1 MLKSRIQFGHEQN
14 SESSS
19 DTFNP
24 TFDFGKEFEANGTY
38 VLERVYCRQ
47 KSKRS
52 LVFDDLASSNVQKG
66 SLKATINLGSNI
78 ANILLLYYV
87 LSFYLNVDNVR
98 QHKMRKIRN
107 SISSIPGFL
116 EKIRR
121 NPNNAELGMYLVI
134 YNHSNYEE

>member
-1 MLKSRIQFGHEQN
+1 MLL
-14 SESSS
+14 
-19 DTFNP
+19 
-24 TFDFGKEFEANGTY
+24 
-38 VLERVYCRQ
+38 LERVYCKQ
-47 KSKRS
+47 KSKQS
-52 LVFDDLASSNVQKG
+52 LVFADLASSNVQKG

-116 EKIRR
+116 EKICR
-121 NPNNAELGMYLVI
+121 NPNNTELGMYLVI
-134 YNHSNYEE
+134 YNHSNYAE